1 MVGILVGGDNH
12 FIVRGLL
19 PDGELALARIRHWF
33 LIQIGAT
40 IPAPVGRREIIGRTQ
55 GNRSG

>member
-19 PDGELALARIRHWF
+19 PDGDYSQF
-33 LIQIGAT
+33 LIQSGAT
-40 IPAPVGRREIIGRTQ
+40 IPAPLGR
-55 GNRSG
+55 